1 MPSAPPPHRRFG
13 LRSKVGLLVTA
24 ISVGASVC
32 AGTFAYRQMTE
43 LTHDAALTHSTAVL
57 DALSVPAA
65 IAIAE
70 ANLPKLDSYVAELV
84 MQRSTD
90 VLILEIVDL
99 EGRVLITSETGMVG
113 VHGARFN
120 SEFMERALRAD
131 TPYFIFGPDPYHPR
145 WLDISRPV
153 ELGQR
158 WGTLIARFSLLPLTN
173 RLDALTRTII
183 ILAALAALFGW
194 VVSLLVL
201 NRLVVQPVRRL
212 ADMARRLGE
221 GEFTVRTTYDRHD
234 EVRDLSESLNTM
246 AERLQEYTSG
256 LETAVQERTADL
268 EQANEELKRLA
279 TTDGLTGL
287 RNHRFFQ
294 ETLKL
299 EVKKS
304 RRHSR
309 PVTVCMVDVDHFKH
323 FNDTHGHPAGDVV
336 LRTLARTLE
345 QRLRTTDIVARYG
358 GEEFSLILLD
368 THPDAGE
375 RTANELTQ
383 VIRETAFEGGQ
394 SQPMGR
400 VTISVGI
407 ASFPDDAN
415 SPAELISRADEA
427 LYASKHCGRDRVT
440 RWRSDLAE
448 ATHEGTK
455 K

>member
-1 MPSAPPPHRRFG
+1 MPPAAPPNRRIG
-13 LRSKVGLLVTA
+13 LRSKVGLLVTT

-43 LTHDAALTHSTAVL
+43 LTHDAALSHATAVL

-65 IAIAE
+65 IALAD

-90 VLILEIVDL
+90 VLILEVVDL

-113 VHGARFN
+113 VHGARFD
-120 SEFMERALRAD
+120 SEFMARALRAE
-131 TPYFIFGPDPYHPR
+131 TPYFVFGPDLYRPR

-158 WGTLIARFSLLPLTN
+158 WGTLVARFSLLPLTN
-173 RLDALTRTII
+173 RLDTLTRTII
-183 ILAALAALFGW
+183 VLAALAAIFGW
-194 VVSLLVL
+194 LISLLVL

-221 GEFTVRTTYDRHD
+221 GDFDVRTTYHRHD

-246 AERLQEYTSG
+246 AERLQKYTGG
-256 LETAVQERTADL
+256 LEAAVQERTADL
-268 EQANEELKRLA
+268 EEANEELKRLA

-294 ETLKL
+294 EALKL

-304 RRHSR
+304 QRHSR
-309 PVTVCMVDVDHFKH
+309 PVTICMVDVDHFKH
-323 FNDTHGHPAGDVV
+323 FNDTHGHPAGDEV
-336 LRTLARTLE
+336 LRTLATTLE

-368 THPDAGE
+368 TDPADGE
-375 RTANELTQ
+375 KTANELVQ
-383 VIRETAFEGGQ
+383 VIRETNFDGEGT
-394 SQPMGR
+394 QPMGR
-400 VTISVGI
+400 VTISVGV
-407 ASFPDDAN
+407 ATFPDDAD
-415 SPAELISRADEA
+415 SPAELLSRADAA
-427 LYASKHCGRDRVT
+427 LYASKHSGRDRST
-440 RWRSDLAE
+440 RWQAE
-448 ATHEGTK
+448 LHASTADGDEK
-455 K
+455 